1 MPMNLAEQ
9 LEAVARRIQRRR
21 LLAAACWAL
30 AGVIFAALVLI
41 GADWLLGI
49 YQRPGRLALTGVFLV
64 AILAFVIR
72 SLRSTRGNT
81 SALAVALDLERREP
95 KYQSLLASA
104 LEFSRQENNDPTA
117 GSFNLRRAVVLRAAL
132 AAEEL
137 DLSQVVPTK
146 PLRNAA
152 IAALAAVMVLA
163 TIAIASPSALATGL
177 SRLINPSSDRQWPR
191 DHELKF
197 VNAPSLI
204 PTGSDFHAELRDRR
218 DKLPASVTV
227 QFRTRTNGYWHVES
241 QSYEAGG
248 DSLAITQPN
257 VQQSFE
263 YRARGGDD
271 RTMPWQRVEA
281 APAPKIQWLK
291 LTVHPPA
298 YTGRAVE
305 DLAEPWQVLAGSF
318 LVVSGKTDHPIASAV
333 LQTDGQPSVPL
344 EVGDDR
350 LSFRAPANKWQPK
363 STATWSLAFT
373 TPEGMHAIADRRLP
387 IAVQTDRPPTVE
399 ILSPVGEILATPDA
413 RIAFTVAA
421 TDDLAVRTLRL
432 QLAPSTAAE
441 GKLIPIELFHGS
453 DKPEPGRREITYLLD
468 LSQFAAKA
476 GATWTAIAQAED
488 YLGQT
493 AESVRPVRIRL
504 VSQQELRR
512 RFDEMTSR
520 LFALVDRARL
530 AQQQAADA
538 TSALESQAIP
548 SATADQV
555 AQLASQQRLVKEP
568 IESGA
573 PSAIEL
579 AGALTIEY
587 ERNNWPDQ
595 AARAQV
601 QEVQSVL
608 KNLAADD
615 LPAIDA
621 RITTLARELP
631 HATTDHTREFT
642 ALRESQQ
649 AVVAALE
656 SLLRDL
662 SQSQEI
668 QQHRRDLADLARDQ
682 TTLRQ
687 KTEEAARQSLARP
700 PGESSTD
707 EEQQAKQLSAEQRD
721 LAARLAGAITRLRA
735 SAQSLAT
742 TKPAEAARL
751 NDTATAAQE
760 SPVQAALNQAAEH
773 LAARRFAQA
782 AQQQAAAEQQLEALV
797 NRLAASQ
804 RPDSAQRLNDLQ
816 QANQKLDALRQQND
830 KLAEAAEQNPTQQ
843 QSAAQSLADQTRKLA
858 DRLDQLRAAAA
869 AKAASQAAS
878 ALQKGNG
885 SPASAQQAKT
895 DFQKAQQEL
904 AAEQRR
910 EKTAQSKRQI
920 EELNL
925 ALSKLLAD
933 QQLVVQAAIE
943 LQASQSTIQQ
953 TLKQEIAKRQEQVRS
968 AVETQ
973 AEKIDELP
981 VFQRLMRLSA
991 ATMKNAESKLTG
1003 GNNLDEAIQLAERAH
1018 SQLMQ
1023 VADAVSL
1030 QARQQAQPPRAPAH
1044 GAKQNGGPNAP
1055 QDKSDQIQALQLAV
1069 SQLTLLRTMQEDL
1082 KVSTVLLEGENST
1095 AADKKLAADQRR
1107 QLKELAGEQ
1116 HDLSE
1121 LAKSLMEEID
1131 LTADNDMTDQPDAPP
1146 PHDAT
1151 DSPPNK

>member
-1 MPMNLAEQ
+1 MNFAEQ
-9 LEAVARRIQRRR
+9 LDAVARRIQRRR
-21 LLAAACWAL
+21 LLTAACWAL
-30 AGVIFAALVLI
+30 AGIIFAALALI
-41 GADWLLGI
+41 AADWLIGV
-49 YQRPGRLALTGVFLV
+49 YQRPGRLALTGVFLI
-64 AILAFVIR
+64 AILAIVIR

-81 SALAVALDLERREP
+81 SALDVALDLERREP

-104 LEFSRQENNDPTA
+104 LEFSRQENDDPTA
-117 GSFNLRRAVVLRAAL
+117 GSFDLRRAVVLRAAL
-132 AAEEL
+132 AADEL

-146 PLRNAA
+146 PLRKAA
-152 IAALAAVMVLA
+152 LAALAAVTVLA
-163 TIAIASPSALATGL
+163 AVAIASPSALATGL
-177 SRLINPSSDRQWPR
+177 ARLINPTSDRQWPR
-191 DHELKF
+191 EHELEF
-197 VNAPSLI
+197 ADAPTLM

-218 DKLPASVTV
+218 GKLPASVTV
-227 QFRTRTNGYWHVES
+227 QFRTRTNGYWHLES

-248 DSLAITQPN
+248 DLLTVTLPN
-257 VQQSFE
+257 VQQSFQ
-263 YRARGGDD
+263 YRARGGGD

-281 APAPKIQWLK
+281 APAPKVQWLK
-291 LTVHPPA
+291 LTVYPPA
-298 YTGRAVE
+298 YTGRAAA

-318 LVVSGKTDHPIASAV
+318 LVLSGKTDHAIASAV
-333 LQTDGQPSVPL
+333 LQADGQPSMSL
-344 EVGDDR
+344 EVSDDA
-350 LSFRAPANKWQPK
+350 LSFRVPANTWCPK

-373 TPEGMHAIADRRLP
+373 TPEGMHAVADRRLP
-387 IAVQTDRPPTVE
+387 IAIQIDRPPTVE
-399 ILSPVGEILATPDA
+399 ILSPIGEVMVTPEA

-421 TDDLAVRTLRL
+421 ADDLAVRTVRL
-432 QLAPSTAAE
+432 QLAPSTAAVQ
-441 GKLIPIELFHGS
+441 KPVSIELFHGS
-453 DKPEPGRREITYLLD
+453 DKPEPGRREISYLLD
-468 LSQFAAKA
+468 LSQFAAKTET
-476 GATWTAIAQAED
+476 TWTAGAQAED

-493 AESVRPVRIRL
+493 TESVRPVRIRL

-512 RFDEMTSR
+512 RFDEMTAR

-530 AQQQAADA
+530 DQQQAADA
-538 TSALESQAIP
+538 TSALQEQAIP
-548 SATADQV
+548 SATAEQV

-579 AGALTIEY
+579 AGALAIEY

-621 RITTLARELP
+621 RITTLAKELP

-649 AVVAALE
+649 AVVASLE

-682 TTLRQ
+682 AALRQ
-687 KTEEAARQSLARP
+687 KTEEAARKSLARP
-700 PGESSTD
+700 PGEPSTE
-707 EEQQAKQLSAEQRD
+707 EEQQAKELAAQQRD

-751 NDTATAAQE
+751 NEAATAAQE
-760 SPVQAALNQAAEH
+760 SPAQAALHQAAEH
-773 LAARRFAQA
+773 LADRRFAQA

-797 NRLAASQ
+797 NRLATSQ
-804 RPDSAQRLNDLQ
+804 RPDSGQRLQGLQ
-816 QANQKLDALRQQND
+816 QADQKLDALRKQND
-830 KLAEAAEQNPTQQ
+830 ELAAAAEQHSAQQ
-843 QSAAQSLADQTRKLA
+843 KPAAQSLAEQTRKLA

-878 ALQKGNG
+878 ALQNGNG

-910 EKTAQSKRQI
+910 EKTAQSKRLI
-920 EELNL
+920 EELSL

-933 QQLVVQAAIE
+933 QQLVVQAANE

-953 TLKQEIAKRQEQVRS
+953 SLEQEIAKRQEQVRS

-973 AEKIDELP
+973 AEKIAALP

-991 ATMKNAESKLTG
+991 ATMKNAESKLTS
-1003 GNNLDEAIQLAERAH
+1003 GNKLEEAIQLAERAH
-1018 SQLMQ
+1018 GQLKQ

-1030 QARQQAQPPRAPAH
+1030 QARQQAQPPRPPAA
-1044 GAKQNGGPNAP
+1044 GAKQNGSPNPP
-1055 QDKSDQIQALQLAV
+1055 QDRSAQIQALQLAV
-1069 SQLTLLRTMQEDL
+1069 SQLTLLRSMQEDL
-1082 KVSTVLLEGENST
+1082 KTSTVHLEGEGST
-1095 AADKKLAADQRR
+1095 AADKKLAADQHQ
-1107 QLKELAGEQ
+1107 QLKDLAGEQ

-1131 LTADNDMTDQPDAPP
+1131 LPADNDMTDQPESPTPNGAGE
-1146 PHDAT
+1146 
-1151 DSPPNK
+1151 SPPNK